1 MDLPSRNDKNSYTV
15 KIYTRFVSGSSW
27 YLPSSEKFADSSF
40 HYQGTSNI
48 ASSEENE
55 DDREGAGDSGF
66 SDGKKNECIRDINI
80 IRLIVIRSHNFIS
93 HPL

>member
-1 MDLPSRNDKNSYTV
+1 MYIL
-15 KIYTRFVSGSSW
+15 FVSGSSW

-66 SDGKKNECIRDINI
+66 SDGKNKVNISDITI
-80 IRLIVIRSHNFIS
+80 ARFIVLRSNNLRS
-93 HPL
+93 YPL